1 MSEVGVIG
9 SNGAIGMNGSIGMNG
24 VIGMNAIT
32 PGYYNPIYGYYPP
45 FEHKRFTRARKI
57 NNILTNTNR
66 TVIVTR
72 IM

>member
-9 SNGAIGMNGSIGMNG
+9 SNGAIGMNGSIGMN
-24 VIGMNAIT
+24 AT

-66 TVIVTR
+66 TVLVTR